1 MKKPNSIECSL
12 PKGTLKAIP
21 ATTKERKRFLQ
32 SRFAAFVGKDFPCP
46 ALGGRVKVIKKS
58 VNETAFHAS
67 KSRRSTICAL
77 MLPAIV
83 KSVDLVETKTP
94 KGGRQTKEFFF
105 KKLHVLEVHVK
116 YYGTARLTVGERSAG
131 NFVEYCI
138 TNIKI
143 AKSNPQC

>member
-1 MKKPNSIECSL
+1 MRNPASIECTLS
-12 PKGTLKAIP
+12 KATLKAIP
-21 ATTKERKRFLQ
+21 ATTSERKRFLQ
-32 SRFAAFVGKDFPCP
+32 GRIGAFVGKDFPCP
-46 ALGGRVKVIKKS
+46 ALGGKVKVIKKS
-58 VNETAFHAS
+58 VGETAFHAC

-77 MLPAIV
+77 MLPAII
-83 KSVDLVETKTP
+83 KNAELAGTTAP

-105 KKLHVLEVHVK
+105 KKIHNLEVRVK

-143 AKSNPQC
+143 ARP

>member
-1 MKKPNSIECSL
+1 MKKQQSIECTLS
-12 PKGTLKAIP
+12 KATLKAIP
-21 ATTKERKRFLQ
+21 ATTKERRIFLQ

-46 ALGGRVKVIKKS
+46 ALGGSVKVIKKS
-58 VNETAFHAS
+58 VGETAHHACI
-67 KSRRSTICAL
+67 SRRSTICAL

-83 KSVDLVETKTP
+83 KSAELVGTKAP

-116 YYGTARLTVGERSAG
+116 YYGTARLTVGERAAG

-143 AKSNPQC
+143 ARPCPQC